1 MKKYNWINDA
11 VIIDF
16 PLPQGLL
23 PLINKLEVLDAS
35 EDYAYF
41 NYSEALDN
49 AAKELVVKGRL
60 SIHQWDLL
68 CAKYDGG
75 ES

>member
-1 MKKYNWINDA
+1 LKKYNWINEA
-11 VIIDF
+11 VKIDF
-16 PLPQGLL
+16 PLPKGLL
-23 PLINKLEVLDAS
+23 SLIEKLEELDAC

-60 SIHQWDLL
+60 SPIQWDLL
-68 CAKYDGG
+68 CARYDGG
-75 ES
+75 